1 MERSRRRRRRR
12 SRRSS
17 KGGEEEKDEE
27 DLRRTKSV
35 SILYSE
41 DSDTMCFFVYT

>member
-12 SRRSS
+12 RRRSS
-17 KGGEEEKDEE
+17 REEEEKNEE
-27 DLRRTKSV
+27 DLRRSKSV

-41 DSDTMCFFVYT
+41 ESDTMCFFVYT

>member
-1 MERSRRRRRRR
+1 MEKSRRRRRRR
-12 SRRSS
+12 RSS
-17 KGGEEEKDEE
+17 REEEEKDEE
-27 DLRRTKSV
+27 DLRRSKSV

>member
-1 MERSRRRRRRR
+1 MEKSRRRRRRR
-12 SRRSS
+12 RRRSS
-17 KGGEEEKDEE
+17 REEEENDEE
-27 DLRRTKSV
+27 DLRRSKSV

>member
-1 MERSRRRRRRR
+1 MERSRRRRRS
-12 SRRSS
+12 SRE
-17 KGGEEEKDEE
+17 EEEKEEE
-27 DLRRTKSV
+27 DLRRAKSV

>member
-12 SRRSS
+12 RSS
-17 KGGEEEKDEE
+17 REEEEKEE
-27 DLRRTKSV
+27 ENLRRTKSV

>member
-12 SRRSS
+12 RRRSS
-17 KGGEEEKDEE
+17 REEGEKDEE

-41 DSDTMCFFVYT
+41 ESDTMCFFVYT

>member
-1 MERSRRRRRRR
+1 MERSRRRRRS
-12 SRRSS
+12 SRE
-17 KGGEEEKDEE
+17 EEEKEEE

>member
-1 MERSRRRRRRR
+1 MEKSRRRRRRR
-12 SRRSS
+12 RRSS
-17 KGGEEEKDEE
+17 REEEENDEE
-27 DLRRTKSV
+27 DLRRSKSV

>member
-1 MERSRRRRRRR
+1 MEKSRRRRRRR
-12 SRRSS
+12 RRSS
-17 KGGEEEKDEE
+17 RKEEEEKEVE
-27 DLRRTKSV
+27 LRRAKSV

>member
-12 SRRSS
+12 RSS
-17 KGGEEEKDEE
+17 REEEEKEEE

>member
-12 SRRSS
+12 RSG
-17 KGGEEEKDEE
+17 KGGEEEDREE

>member
-12 SRRSS
+12 RSS
-17 KGGEEEKDEE
+17 REEEEKEEE
-27 DLRRTKSV
+27 DLRRSKSV

>member
-12 SRRSS
+12 RSS
-17 KGGEEEKDEE
+17 REEEEKDEE
-27 DLRRTKSV
+27 DLRRSKSV